1 VTTETTTCAA
11 CAQGD
16 RSGIFDVS
24 CPACARRLMARA
36 KPGAHRRGMAYH
48 LATTAPE
55 PIAFVARQ
63 WLLRAEE
70 ADAGR

>member
-1 VTTETTTCAA
+1 MSEESECAA

-16 RSGIFDVS
+16 RSGIYDVG

-36 KPGAHRRGMAYH
+36 QPGAHRRGMAYH

-55 PIAFVARQ
+55 AIAAKARE
-63 WLLRAEE
+63 WLKKAEQ
-70 ADAGR
+70 ADGR

>member
-1 VTTETTTCAA
+1 VSEGEACAA

-16 RSGIFDVS
+16 RSGIFDVG

-36 KPGAHRRGMAYH
+36 QLGAHRRGMAYH

-55 PIAFVARQ
+55 PIAAKARE
-63 WLLRAEE
+63 WLDKAGL
-70 ADAGR
+70 ADG